1 MYVHRR
7 HPTDRRGLQRSS
19 VPHWSEGKRPRYRA
33 AAPASEAGPSAPRRL
48 ASNWSRTPNGPALEQ
63 YILLTGS
70 IHALRARDRFCW
82 TCPVATCK
90 RRVLKPYF
98 APMPLG
104 SLDLLNLYII
114 VNVNSLHDYMY
125 SCTSSGSLREGVH
138 GYQRK
143 VRARRGSLGAG
154 GRQGRLQSAACMRL
168 ATCDGESRGCG
179 CGCGAWARGA
189 GGCNGAEV
197 AILPHTLQA
206 NPALRVVLQY
216 QLEFSGASD

>member
-1 MYVHRR
+1 MLYTVATP
-7 HPTDRRGLQRSS
+7 PTAVDYSAVVCLTGPTGNDL
-19 VPHWSEGKRPRYRA
+19 GTYRA

-114 VNVNSLHDYMY
+114 VNVNYIIGNVK
-125 SCTSSGSLREGVH
+125 SGH
-138 GYQRK
+138 
-143 VRARRGSLGAG
+143 
-154 GRQGRLQSAACMRL
+154 C
-168 ATCDGESRGCG
+168 
-179 CGCGAWARGA
+179 
-189 GGCNGAEV
+189 
-197 AILPHTLQA
+197 H
-206 NPALRVVLQY
+206 
-216 QLEFSGASD
+216 